1 MMVVTPRLARSRA
14 VATCKGL
21 ASLII
26 KRVDVCVFVTHR
38 PGGPGVCVCSCALRV
53 WTCGVCDVCVW
64 CVCELCVCA
73 CVRAYVGELCT
84 HTHVGRDPL
93 HHRHVRHTT
102 KAELRK
108 ELYGWSGR
116 ELLV

>member
-1 MMVVTPRLARSRA
+1 MCVVVCAA
-14 VATCKGL
+14 C
-21 ASLII
+21 
-26 KRVDVCVFVTHR
+26 VDVWRVRCVR
-38 PGGPGVCVCSCALRV
+38 
-53 WTCGVCDVCVW
+53 VW

-108 ELYGWSGR
+108 ELCGWSG
-116 ELLV
+116 

>member
-1 MMVVTPRLARSRA
+1 M
-14 VATCKGL
+14 
-21 ASLII
+21 
-26 KRVDVCVFVTHR
+26 CVRDTQAWR
-38 PGGPGVCVCSCALRV
+38 TLVCVCSCALRV

-108 ELYGWSGR
+108 ELCGWSG
-116 ELLV
+116 